1 MNGETFA
8 GLFVIVICTRVIGY
22 IQIYEFINSIDDMKL
37 AEALA
42 QRADLQK
49 RIAQM
54 DGRLK
59 AACKVQEGDEP
70 AERPEALFE
79 EFNRCIDELEQLIR
93 KINRTNQSVVL
104 ADGATIADK
113 IALRDVLK
121 LKVQELQN
129 LLSFLSER
137 PDRYSRQEIRY
148 VNTVDVKEVRHRA
161 DECSRRLR
169 ETDCEIQ
176 SANWT
181 YDLME

>member
-1 MNGETFA
+1 M
-8 GLFVIVICTRVIGY
+8 
-22 IQIYEFINSIDDMKL
+22 
-37 AEALA
+37 
-42 QRADLQK
+42 
-49 RIAQM
+49 
-54 DGRLK
+54 
-59 AACKVQEGDEP
+59 QEGDEP
-70 AERPEALFE
+70 AEQPEALFE

-148 VNTVDVKEVRHRA
+148 VNTVDVKEVRHHA

>member
-1 MNGETFA
+1 M
-8 GLFVIVICTRVIGY
+8 
-22 IQIYEFINSIDDMKL
+22 
-37 AEALA
+37 
-42 QRADLQK
+42 
-49 RIAQM
+49 
-54 DGRLK
+54 
-59 AACKVQEGDEP
+59 QEGDEP

-79 EFNRCIDELEQLIR
+79 EFNCCIDELEQLIR

-148 VNTVDVKEVRHRA
+148 VNTVDVKEVRHHA

>member
-93 KINRTNQSVVL
+93 KSTARTRVSCL
-104 ADGATIADK
+104 PTA
-113 IALRDVLK
+113 
-121 LKVQELQN
+121 
-129 LLSFLSER
+129 
-137 PDRYSRQEIRY
+137 
-148 VNTVDVKEVRHRA
+148 
-161 DECSRRLR
+161 RRLPIR
-169 ETDCEIQ
+169 LRC
-176 SANWT
+176 A
-181 YDLME
+181 MC

>member
-1 MNGETFA
+1 MS
-8 GLFVIVICTRVIGY
+8 L
-22 IQIYEFINSIDDMKL
+22 NSLSGKST
-37 AEALA
+37 A
-42 QRADLQK
+42 
-49 RIAQM
+49 
-54 DGRLK
+54 
-59 AACKVQEGDEP
+59 
-70 AERPEALFE
+70 
-79 EFNRCIDELEQLIR
+79 
-93 KINRTNQSVVL
+93 RTSVVL

-148 VNTVDVKEVRHRA
+148 VNTVDVKEVRHHA

>member
-1 MNGETFA
+1 
-8 GLFVIVICTRVIGY
+8 
-22 IQIYEFINSIDDMKL
+22 MKL

-42 QRADLQK
+42 KRADLQK

-54 DGRLK
+54 DMRLK

-70 AERPEALFE
+70 AEQPEALFE
-79 EFNRCIDELEQLIR
+79 EFNRCTDELERLIR
-93 KINRTNQSVVL
+93 QINRTNQSVVL
-104 ADGATIADK
+104 ADGDTISDK

-121 LKVQELQN
+121 IKVQQLTG
-129 LLSFLSER
+129 LVAFLSER

-148 VNTVDVKEVRHRA
+148 VNTVDVKEVRRRA
-161 DECSRRLR
+161 DDCSRRLR

>member
-1 MNGETFA
+1 
-8 GLFVIVICTRVIGY
+8 
-22 IQIYEFINSIDDMKL
+22 MKL

-59 AACKVQEGDEP
+59 AACRVQEGDEP
-70 AERPEALFE
+70 AEQPAALFE
-79 EFNRCIDELEQLIR
+79 EFNRCTDELESLIR
-93 KINRTNQSVVL
+93 RINRTNQSVVL

-121 LKVQELQN
+121 MKVQQLQS
-129 LLSFLSER
+129 LLSYLSER
-137 PDRYSRQEIRY
+137 ADRYTRQEIRY
-148 VNTVDVKEVRHRA
+148 VNTVDVKEVRRKA
-161 DECSRRLR
+161 DDCSRRLR
-169 ETDCEIQ
+169 VTDCEIQ

>member
-42 QRADLQK
+42 QRSDLQK

-70 AERPEALFE
+70 AERPESLFE

-148 VNTVDVKEVRHRA
+148 VNTVDVKEVRTMPMNVRA
-161 DECSRRLR
+161 VCARQTARYSRPTGR
-169 ETDCEIQ
+169 T
-176 SANWT
+176 T
-181 YDLME
+181 

>member
-1 MNGETFA
+1 
-8 GLFVIVICTRVIGY
+8 
-22 IQIYEFINSIDDMKL
+22 MKL

-59 AACKVQEGDEP
+59 AACRVQEGDEP
-70 AERPEALFE
+70 AEQPAALFE
-79 EFNRCIDELEQLIR
+79 EFNRCIDELESLIR
-93 KINRTNQSVVL
+93 RINRTNQSVVL

-121 LKVQELQN
+121 MKVQQLQS
-129 LLSFLSER
+129 LLSYLSER
-137 PDRYSRQEIRY
+137 ADRYTRQEIRY
-148 VNTVDVKEVRHRA
+148 VNTVDVKEVRRKA
-161 DECSRRLR
+161 DDCSRRLR
-169 ETDCEIQ
+169 VTDCEIQ

>member
-1 MNGETFA
+1 M
-8 GLFVIVICTRVIGY
+8 
-22 IQIYEFINSIDDMKL
+22 
-37 AEALA
+37 
-42 QRADLQK
+42 
-49 RIAQM
+49 
-54 DGRLK
+54 
-59 AACKVQEGDEP
+59 QEGDEP

-79 EFNRCIDELEQLIR
+79 EFNSCIDELEQLIR

-148 VNTVDVKEVRHRA
+148 VNTVDVKEVRHHA